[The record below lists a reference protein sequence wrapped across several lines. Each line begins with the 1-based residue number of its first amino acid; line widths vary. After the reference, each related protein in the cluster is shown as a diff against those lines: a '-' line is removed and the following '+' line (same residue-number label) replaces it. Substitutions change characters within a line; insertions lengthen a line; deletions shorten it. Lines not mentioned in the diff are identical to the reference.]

1 MKMVP
6 VYNANGDKILACA
19 DAVEYYRSIGWV
31 TEEPAKG
38 KPKAKAAKETA

>member
-19 DAVEYYRSIGWV
+19 DAVEYYRGIGWT
-31 TEEPAKG
+31 TEE
-38 KPKAKAAKETA
+38 PKAKAAKETK